1 MAKIKES
8 QNSQWKNAVIRLSK
22 YVKVKTLS
30 SLLFKWKIRLLL
42 AIFWHFWT
50 NKTGCSQRL
59 KGQNQNLTSIVVY
72 WNYKKFGP
80 TTFQV
85 WLLFLVP
92 HPHFWKIYARF
103 PDEEFN
109 TESIGTNLNP
119 KNEKQKSLYALFY
132 FLFFILFWGHF
143 NKTML
148 FPFFS
153 QFGIQSEEETLP
165 SSNKKNVLELSSK
178 EKVLE
183 QKEKMCYLIIY
194 RR

>member
-22 YVKVKTLS
+22 YVKVNTLS
-30 SLLFKWKIRLLL
+30 SLLFKWKKRLLL
-42 AIFWHFWT
+42 AILWHFWT
-50 NKTGCSQRL
+50 NKTGCGLRL
-59 KGQNQNLTSIVVY
+59 KGQNQAYHGAINCGLLKLQKVWSHDFTS
-72 WNYKKFGP
+72 
-80 TTFQV
+80 
-85 WLLFLVP
+85 LAAFLGTQ
-92 HPHFWKIYARF
+92 PHFWKVYARF

-148 FPFFS
+148 FPFFLTIWES
-153 QFGIQSEEETLP
+153 VRSRKTTQFKQKKCSWIIFKGKGFRAER
-165 SSNKKNVLELSSK
+165 KNVLFN
-178 EKVLE
+178 
-183 QKEKMCYLIIY
+183 YI
-194 RR
+194 

>member
-1 MAKIKES
+1 M
-8 QNSQWKNAVIRLSK
+8 
-22 YVKVKTLS
+22 
-30 SLLFKWKIRLLL
+30 
-42 AIFWHFWT
+42 
-50 NKTGCSQRL
+50 
-59 KGQNQNLTSIVVY
+59 
-72 WNYKKFGP
+72 
-80 TTFQV
+80 TFQV

-148 FPFFS
+148 FPFFFFFS
-153 QFGIQSEEETLP
+153 QFGSQSEAEKLP
-165 SSNKKNVLELSSK
+165 SSNKKVLELSSK

-183 QKEKMCYLIIY
+183 QKEKKTLSYDIFKINIEINKLHCRSDQRWRQNFIIY
-194 RR
+194 LWWGTQYTMGQLPLVTNLPFG